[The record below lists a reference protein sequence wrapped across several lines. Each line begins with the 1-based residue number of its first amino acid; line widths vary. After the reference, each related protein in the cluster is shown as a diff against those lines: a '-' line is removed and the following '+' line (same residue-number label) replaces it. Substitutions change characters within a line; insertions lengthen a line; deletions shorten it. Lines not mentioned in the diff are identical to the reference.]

1 MTWQKN
7 VSPPNIDR
15 RLDMQEMTQFAYPI
29 ELSDNDLDLVAAAGG
44 NNGGSCGCR
53 GGGDNQVGLVN
64 VHTGDINV
72 LDNIAVLSAG
82 FIQSV

>member
-1 MTWQKN
+1 MK
-7 VSPPNIDR
+7 
-15 RLDMQEMTQFAYPI
+15 EMNTFAFPI
-29 ELSDNDLDLVAAAGG
+29 ELSDNDLDLVAAGG
-44 NNGGSCGCR
+44 NKGGSCGCR

>member
-1 MTWQKN
+1 
-7 VSPPNIDR
+7 
-15 RLDMQEMTQFAYPI
+15 MQEMTKFAHPI
-29 ELSDNDLDLVAAAGG
+29 ELSDNELDLVAAGG
-44 NNGGSCGCR
+44 NSGGSCGCR
-53 GGGDNQVGLVN
+53 GGSSNNQVGLVN

>member
-1 MTWQKN
+1 MK
-7 VSPPNIDR
+7 
-15 RLDMQEMTQFAYPI
+15 EMTNFTHPI
-29 ELSDNDLDLVAAAGG
+29 ELSDSELDLVAAGG
-44 NNGGSCGCR
+44 GRSSECGCR

-82 FIQSV
+82 FIQNV

>member
-1 MTWQKN
+1 
-7 VSPPNIDR
+7 
-15 RLDMQEMTQFAYPI
+15 MQEMTTFAQPI
-29 ELSDNDLDLVAAAGG
+29 ELSDNELDLVAAGG
-44 NNGGSCGCR
+44 NYERNCGCK